1 MARPWIRYML
11 YDRDVYPRIERG
23 VLTLDTD
30 IRQTWSIPG
39 GLYGGHLQFNA
50 LGSDREL
57 VIDQSHVEFWEDDM
71 VVDEYR
77 IEDDQVY
84 RVAYNVR
91 IPVPIEAHLLA
102 VNGFYRSLFYGNG

>member
-1 MARPWIRYML
+1 M
-11 YDRDVYPRIERG
+11 
-23 VLTLDTD
+23 LTLDTD

-39 GLYGGHLQFNA
+39 GLYGGHLQFKA

-57 VIDQSHVEFWEDDM
+57 SIGENYVSFLEDDM
-71 VVDEYR
+71 VVDEYD

-91 IPVPIEAHLLA
+91 IPVPIETYLLA
-102 VNGFYRSLFYGNG
+102 VNNYYRSLFYSHGRAWSETSTGYRATDVLS